1 MNFEEDIEDNDNYH
15 DIDENHLIIHEKDD
29 HGMDGLSLLFQK
41 LPAFIESGWQL
52 VSSGV
57 LIPDFIR
64 AHPFGKTILTGVA
77 VVLILLPV
85 KLYAF
90 LIAIGFLL
98 GYSAFIS
105 VDQDSHTLKIFREK
119 YDSYEKQVSGKR
131 MNTETMNETPKS
143 KLSITPKI
151 DRKLDAM
158 LDRLVKSV
166 IDPWYLPQ
174 NKSGQRE
181 FQSCVRTSI
190 DAAVMTLIK
199 TIHEL
204 QHDSLTLFIYGL
216 TNALV
221 IHMQEFKHF
230 EKSSGK
236 SADFLASDIS
246 RRPYYGS
253 IQKEVEHLKQIVSVL
268 LKKLLP
274 KQESK
279 SIIVTSLM
287 KEILASGALW
297 NMMDRVC
304 EPDFINMKIV
314 EKLKVPVSMA
324 RNLGPG
330 WNLVVIKSMFEL
342 ICDCILYVNDSHQR
356 AKHANGFG
364 KWWRIVLL
372 DSYCWTK
379 SQNP

>member
-1 MNFEEDIEDNDNYH
+1 MKLEDDMEAEDDYPN
-15 DIDENHLIIHEKDD
+15 IDENLIIHEETE
-29 HGMDGLSLLFQK
+29 HNMDSLILK
-41 LPAFIESGWQL
+41 LPTIIEKIWQIL
-52 VSSGV
+52 SSGV
-57 LIPDFIR
+57 LIPDFVH
-64 AHPFGKTILTGVA
+64 AHPLGKPILTGVI
-77 VVLILLPV
+77 ILLVLLPM

-90 LIAIGFLL
+90 LITVGFLL
-98 GYSAFIS
+98 GYSAFAS
-105 VDQDSHTLKIFREK
+105 VDQDSQSLKMFGEK
-119 YDSYEKQVSGKR
+119 YASWETHILNKR
-131 MNTETMNETPKS
+131 KDAQPVEDTLRS

-151 DRKLDAM
+151 DSRLDTM

-199 TIHEL
+199 TIHDLE
-204 QHDSLTLFIYGL
+204 HDSLTLFIYGL

-221 IHMQEFKHF
+221 IHMQEFKLF
-230 EKSSGK
+230 EKNSGK
-236 SADFLASDIS
+236 SADFLASNLS
-246 RRPYYGS
+246 RRPYYGNV
-253 IQKEVEHLKQIVSVL
+253 QKEVEHLKQIVSVL

-287 KEILASGALW
+287 KEILAAGALW

-314 EKLKVPVSMA
+314 EKLKVPLSLNH
-324 RNLGPG
+324 NLGPG
-330 WNLVVIKSMFEL
+330 WNLVVIKGTLEVD
-342 ICDCILYVNDSHQR
+342 IH
-356 AKHANGFG
+356 
-364 KWWRIVLL
+364 
-372 DSYCWTK
+372 
-379 SQNP
+379 